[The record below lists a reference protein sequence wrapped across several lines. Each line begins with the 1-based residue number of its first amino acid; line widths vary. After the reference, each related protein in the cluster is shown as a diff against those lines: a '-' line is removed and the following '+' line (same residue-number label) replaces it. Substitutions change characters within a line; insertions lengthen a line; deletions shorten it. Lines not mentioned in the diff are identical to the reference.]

1 MVVRWRWQ
9 LGLRATRV
17 THERGMRERKLTC
30 GDLKK
35 RIGHNITKVLYFF
48 EKMWPLAGNY
58 IIRRIRVCALGVRLQ
73 QKSA

>member
-17 THERGMRERKLTC
+17 THERAMRGRKLTC

-48 EKMWPLAGNY
+48 RKDVAIGRQL
-58 IIRRIRVCALGVRLQ
+58 
-73 QKSA
+73 